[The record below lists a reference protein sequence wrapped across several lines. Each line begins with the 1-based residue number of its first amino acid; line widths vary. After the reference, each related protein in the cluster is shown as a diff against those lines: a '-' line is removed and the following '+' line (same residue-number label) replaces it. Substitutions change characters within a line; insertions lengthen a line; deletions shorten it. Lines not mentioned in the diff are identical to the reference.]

1 MHATFG
7 RMAALLL
14 VMASTSCGVFVARPR
29 GDADIITLE
38 EMQQN
43 RFMNAYDAI
52 AALHSNWM
60 LVKPKTFGTTTG
72 GQQPQVI
79 VYVDENRMPNGD
91 DDLRTI
97 EVQRIQYIR
106 HYDPVAATQRFG
118 VGHTEGAIQV
128 STQPM

>member
-79 VYVDENRMPNGD
+79 VYVDENRMPNGV
-91 DDLRTI
+91 DDLRAI

>member
-1 MHATFG
+1 MRASFG
-7 RMAALLL
+7 RIAALLL
-14 VMASTSCGVFVARPR
+14 VFATTGCGVFIARPR
-29 GDADIITLE
+29 GDSDVITLE

-43 RFMNAYDAI
+43 RFLNAYDAVV
-52 AALHSNWM
+52 ALHSNW
-60 LVKPKTFGTTTG
+60 LIVKPKTFWTTTG

-79 VYVDENRMPNGD
+79 VYLDENRMPNGVD
-91 DDLRTI
+91 ELRGI

-106 HYDPVAATQRFG
+106 HYDPLAATQRWG